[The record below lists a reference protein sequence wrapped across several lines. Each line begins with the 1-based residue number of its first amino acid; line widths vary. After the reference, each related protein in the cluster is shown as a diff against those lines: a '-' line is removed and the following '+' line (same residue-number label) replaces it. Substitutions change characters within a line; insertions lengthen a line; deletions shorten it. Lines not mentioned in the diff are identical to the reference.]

1 MKDHHLRAW
10 LKVAELR
17 SIRAAARS
25 LHLSQAAVTKAIKEL
40 ETELEAPLLT
50 RSPQGIEVTEC
61 GVHLTV
67 RAQLA
72 QAQLSLARQDIRQL
86 LSGAQ
91 ARVAVGVTPMVMLS
105 VLPDVLNDFRQSMPA
120 AKLKVS
126 EGLLAAVL
134 PALRNGSLDF
144 ALASG
149 MAGNHGGQEFDFEEL
164 RPLEFMVAC
173 RRGHPLAGATRWQ
186 DIAGCEWLL
195 NTSGGSHTDAFL
207 QGLRANGLQSP
218 ERVIDCDTFGVMW
231 NLMVRSDALIVC
243 PAGMLEIPPYGA
255 EASQIRTEAPMPVA
269 SIGIMTLR
277 GTPLSLAAATMAD
290 LFRQRLHS
298 RAQAGPR
305 AALTR
310 VALNPPGPAPAGA

>member
-50 RSPQGIEVTEC
+50 RSPKGIAVTEC
-61 GVHLTV
+61 GAHLTV

-72 QAQLSLARQDIRQL
+72 QAQLTLARQDIRQL

-105 VLPDVLNDFRQSMPA
+105 VLPDVLSDFRQSMPA

-149 MAGNHGGQEFDFEEL
+149 VMGGDSGQEFEFEAL
-164 RPLEFMVAC
+164 RPLEFMIAC
-173 RRGHPLAGATRWQ
+173 RRGHPRAQATRWE
-186 DIAGCEWLL
+186 DIVDCEWLL
-195 NTSGGSHTDAFL
+195 NVSGGSHTDAFL
-207 QGLRANGLQSP
+207 QGLRANGLKAP

-231 NLMVRSDALIVC
+231 NLMVRSDALIIC
-243 PAGMLEIPPYGA
+243 PSGMLEIQPYGG
-255 EASQIRTEAPMPVA
+255 EASQILADAPMPVA
-269 SIGIMTLR
+269 DIGIMTLK

-290 LFRQRLHS
+290 LFRRRIQGQGQAHTGT
-298 RAQAGPR
+298 RA
-305 AALTR
+305 TR
-310 VALNPPGPAPAGA
+310 PAGGAA

>member
-1 MKDHHLRAW
+1 M
-10 LKVAELR
+10 
-17 SIRAAARS
+17 
-25 LHLSQAAVTKAIKEL
+25 TKAIKEL

-173 RRGHPLAGATRWQ
+173 RRGHPLAGARV
-186 DIAGCEWLL
+186 GK
-195 NTSGGSHTDAFL
+195 TSRA
-207 QGLRANGLQSP
+207 ANGCS
-218 ERVIDCDTFGVMW
+218 
-231 NLMVRSDALIVC
+231 
-243 PAGMLEIPPYGA
+243 
-255 EASQIRTEAPMPVA
+255 
-269 SIGIMTLR
+269 
-277 GTPLSLAAATMAD
+277 TPRAAATPT
-290 LFRQRLHS
+290 LFCKAC
-298 RAQAGPR
+298 AQTACNRPNASSIAIR
-305 AALTR
+305 SA
-310 VALNPPGPAPAGA
+310 

>member
-50 RSPQGIEVTEC
+50 RSPQGIKVTEC
-61 GVHLTV
+61 GEHLTV

-134 PALRNGSLDF
+134 PALRNGTLDF

-149 MAGNHGGQEFDFEEL
+149 MMGSYSGQEFDFEAL
-164 RPLEFMVAC
+164 RPLEFMIAC
-173 RRGHPLAGATRWQ
+173 RRGHPLAQATRWS
-186 DIAGCEWLL
+186 DIVDCEWLL
-195 NTSGGSHTDAFL
+195 NVSGGSHTDAFL
-207 QGLRANGLQSP
+207 QGLHANGLKAP

-231 NLMVRSDALIVC
+231 NLMVRSDALIIC
-243 PAGMLEIPPYGA
+243 PSGMLEVQPYGG
-255 EASQIRTEAPMPVA
+255 EASQILADVPMPVA

-277 GTPLSLAAATMAD
+277 GTPLSLAASTMAD
-290 LFRQRLHS
+290 LFRRRIQRH
-298 RAQAGPR
+298 AQAGAMATRQPR
-305 AALTR
+305 GAA
-310 VALNPPGPAPAGA
+310 